1 MAKTIKIMDGY
12 RVAVDGNI
20 EEFRDAPWK
29 DVMDF
34 LNIPN
39 DEHLRDEL
47 FRVFFCQRFLN
58 LSDAYCK
65 RDKDG
70 RVIEGHTV
78 IISVI
83 PVDDREYLDELVEE
97 REQTVKE
104 RDELIKERVEIQKGA

>member
-12 RVAVDGNI
+12 RVTVDNNV
-20 EEFRDAPWK
+20 EEFRDAPWN

-47 FRVFFCQRFLN
+47 FRVFFCQGFLN
-58 LSDAYCK
+58 LSDAYSK
-65 RDKDG
+65 RDNDG

-78 IISVI
+78 KIHVI
-83 PVDDREYLDELVEE
+83 PVDE
-97 REQTVKE
+97 
-104 RDELIKERVEIQKGA
+104 